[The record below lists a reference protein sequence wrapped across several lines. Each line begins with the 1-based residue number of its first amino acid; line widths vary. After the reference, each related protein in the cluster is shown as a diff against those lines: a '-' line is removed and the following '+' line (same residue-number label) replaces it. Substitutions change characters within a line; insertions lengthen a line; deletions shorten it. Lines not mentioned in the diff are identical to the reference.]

1 MRYHKPRTPYFFSTL
16 LILTLLSACAP
27 KTNARE
33 NAVPESVQLSKR
45 LEVLFLK
52 TKLLCFGRY
61 AIEVPEEAQLIF
73 GSISFSSSIE
83 TIKGGLPAMQERI
96 AEDVAR
102 IKLDRTSDIR
112 YNDIGPISGSWQIRY
127 FDDETSKKYNLFFF
141 NTYIN
146 KGDLTFILG
155 DSAKK
160 NETEYSTVERQSFN
174 ANNLQLRDNNEIP
187 ITPGYC
193 LDHGFISNHHY
204 DSQEMASA
212 GLYFPS
218 LPDVTFSISSNKD
231 AYGDYPPAQFEK
243 EMREELSLLKR
254 IQGAKDIQGSSYPK
268 RTLLREGKRDVQHW
282 HGEESLI
289 RRNDGVHDFEW
300 ALVGK
305 PMDVAYPSEFSV
317 HMYTKVEHNM
327 VGATEAASLS
337 DDEAVA
343 LWDKLLS
350 GLKFRVKVPGAPPGS
365 YYIDPDKP
373 KPVPA
378 S

>member
-1 MRYHKPRTPYFFSTL
+1 MCKHRQQYVPFFAITFA
-16 LILTLLSACAP
+16 LILLSACSP
-27 KTNARE
+27 NNAKYE
-33 NAVPESVQLSKR
+33 DAMPGTIKLSTR
-45 LEVLFLK
+45 LESLFLK
-52 TKLLCFGRY
+52 TKLVCFGRY
-61 AIEVPEEAQLIF
+61 ALEVPQEAQLIS
-73 GSISFSSSIE
+73 GGASFPSKI
-83 TIKGGLPAMQERI
+83 TVTNGGIAARERI
-96 AEDVAR
+96 ILEDIAKIKSDDQTAEIV
-102 IKLDRTSDIR
+102 
-112 YNDIGPISGSWQIRY
+112 YNGKGPIENSWQVRFFTSEFHKADGSLY
-127 FDDETSKKYNLFFF
+127 FD
-141 NTYIN
+141 TYIT
-146 KGDLTFILG
+146 KGDITFILG
-155 DSAKK
+155 DSIP
-160 NETEYSTVERQSFN
+160 EGGTVASAAARQMER
-174 ANNLQLRDNNEIP
+174 ANSLRLRDADEVP
-187 ITPGYC
+187 PEPGYC
-193 LDHGFISNHHY
+193 LEKGFMTDNLY
-204 DSQEMASA
+204 NDQEMASA

-327 VGATEAASLS
+327 VGAAKVASLNN
-337 DDEAVA
+337 DEAIA

-373 KPVPA
+373 APA
-378 S
+378 L